1 MKKVIIFTLVLL
13 LPLLV
18 GCRTNQSTEGV
29 RFEYLIPR
37 QPFRYANAMRFMFSY
52 YAEGNLRISNLGM
65 EAERLTRPYDELF
78 DENLT
83 EFIFFHSAEEAYG
96 HPQHVVAAW
105 PNDDFIPGLIL
116 GFHWAIN
123 RTGED
128 RGSGYYVYDRM
139 SRRSVITSL
148 EEWGLSYPIT
158 RCDFV
163 DNWEAIHRLWLYLH
177 NIDRDI
183 ISRTAVTGFIADHI
197 FEMFP

>member
-1 MKKVIIFTLVLL
+1 MKKVIIFVFIMFLFV
-13 LPLLV
+13 LV

-105 PNDDFIPGLIL
+105 PNDDFIPGRIAGL
-116 GFHWAIN
+116 HWAMG
-123 RTGED
+123 RTDFTPGIGGATLQRD
-128 RGSGYYVYDRM
+128 PL
-139 SRRSVITSL
+139 TF
-148 EEWGLSYPIT
+148 EEFGLSYPLT

-163 DNWEAIHRLWLYLH
+163 DNWEAVFAIWNRLQDWEQMIIIHG
-177 NIDRDI
+177 
-183 ISRTAVTGFIADHI
+183 ISRRDYVPNLIL
-197 FEMFP
+197 EMYP